1 MEARGAAVRGT
12 DLSLARWERGR
23 GQRDRSL
30 PLKEDVEVGNEITW
44 FLCIHITPYGR
55 ENEQRPDD

>member
-44 FLCIHITPYGR
+44 FLCIHITP
-55 ENEQRPDD
+55 